1 MKLKV
6 GNAAL
11 NVELLKKC
19 LATMKDMWSLSFV
32 SSRISP
38 TMRGLNFAIYSVQDM
53 EIVVTEVTGIG
64 GGGEGPLD
72 FDHVCERIAK
82 VRRDQLLPLYA
93 SSCLIFSL
101 RFARYETGLKPSTMN
116 VSSKT
121 IRHPKT
127 EFVRCFRLNVRVC
140 V

>member
-1 MKLKV
+1 
-6 GNAAL
+6 
-11 NVELLKKC
+11 
-19 LATMKDMWSLSFV
+19 
-32 SSRISP
+32 
-38 TMRGLNFAIYSVQDM
+38 M

-72 FDHVCERIAK
+72 FEKVCERIAK
-82 VRRDQLLPLYA
+82 VRREQLLPLYA

-101 RFARYETGLKPSTMN
+101 RFARYETGLKPSTIT

-127 EFVRCFRLNVRVC
+127 EFVLCFRLNLRVGVRME
-140 V
+140 

>member
-6 GNAAL
+6 GNATL

-19 LATMKDMWSLSFV
+19 LTTMKDMWQLSFV
-32 SSRISP
+32 SYRISP

-72 FDHVCERIAK
+72 FEKVCERIAK
-82 VRRDQLLPLYA
+82 YRERQTVATLCVIECNLFAYGSPDTRRD
-93 SSCLIFSL
+93 
-101 RFARYETGLKPSTMN
+101 
-116 VSSKT
+116 
-121 IRHPKT
+121 
-127 EFVRCFRLNVRVC
+127 
-140 V
+140 